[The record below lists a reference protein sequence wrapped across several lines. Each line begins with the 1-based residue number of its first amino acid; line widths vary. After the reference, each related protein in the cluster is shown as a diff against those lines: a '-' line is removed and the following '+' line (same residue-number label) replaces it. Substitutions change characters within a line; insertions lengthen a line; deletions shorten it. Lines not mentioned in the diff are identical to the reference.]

1 MSQIHKSCL
10 ICESNSLSKKGLYLN
25 GNMLQCNDCN
35 FVFAKKVPSI
45 EELIKHYEG
54 YGRND
59 YLSPITVKRY
69 HQILDQFEPFRK
81 TNNIIDIG
89 CGIGY
94 FAEVAKER
102 GWNVYGTEFTDEAIA
117 ICKKKGINMQQG
129 KVNPSHYPNE
139 HFDMITSFEVIEHI
153 NNPLEEIEIFFKILR
168 PGGGVYLT
176 TPNFNSISRLLSGP
190 DWTVVGYP
198 EHLSY
203 YTPSSI
209 NKLLNKFGFK
219 KRKVETTGFS
229 ITKHKISQKKVENAK
244 YIEAGSDDE
253 VLRGKMETIWYWKL
267 IKKVVN
273 DVLTAVGVG
282 DAMKVLY
289 VKNGK

>member
-1 MSQIHKSCL
+1 ML
-10 ICESNSLSKKGLYLN
+10 AYLN

-35 FVFAKKVPSI
+35 FVFAKNIPSL

-54 YGRND
+54 YERND
-59 YLSPITVKRY
+59 YLSPITVQRY
-69 HQILDQFEPFRK
+69 HEILDQFEPFRK

-102 GWNVYGTEFTDEAIA
+102 GWNVYGTEFTDKAIE
-117 ICKKKGINMQQG
+117 ICKNRGISMQQG
-129 KVNPSHYPNE
+129 AVDPSNYPNE
-139 HFDMITSFEVIEHI
+139 HFDVITSFEVIEHI
-153 NNPLEEIEIFFKILR
+153 NNPLEEIKIFDKILR
-168 PGGGVYLT
+168 SGGGVYIT

-190 DWTVVGYP
+190 DWTVIGYP

-203 YTPSSI
+203 YTASSI
-209 NKLLNKFGFK
+209 DRLLNKFGFK

-229 ITKHKISQKKVENAK
+229 ITKHKISQKKVENTK

-253 VLRGKMETIWYWKL
+253 ILRVKMETIWYWKL
-267 IKKVVN
+267 IKKVIN
-273 DVLTAVGVG
+273 NTLTALGVG